1 MKVVVGGIVEKDGKV
16 LLVQELKER
25 CYGKWNIP
33 AGGLEI
39 NESLV
44 EGAIREIK
52 EETGCDVEITGLL
65 SLVNDVAE
73 DRIFIAVV
81 FATKLINE
89 KIQYNKNEILDVKW
103 FDIDDVINNM
113 DEKLRNVHFVKHGL
127 QNLKEGKIASLD
139 FIKDIRNENK

>member
-16 LLVQELKER
+16 LLVQEAKER

-39 NESLV
+39 NESLI
-44 EGAIREIK
+44 EGAKREIK

-65 SLVNDVAE
+65 SLVNDVSE
-73 DRIFIAVV
+73 NRIFIAFV

-89 KIQYNKNEILDVKW
+89 NIQYNKNEILDVKW
-103 FDIDDVINNM
+103 IDIDEVINNM
-113 DEKLRNVHFVKHGL
+113 DEELRNVHFIKHGL
-127 QNLKEGKIASLD
+127 KNLKQGKITSLD
-139 FIKDIRNENK
+139 FIKDIRNK

>member
-16 LLVQELKER
+16 LLVQEAKER

-33 AGGLEI
+33 AGGLKI
-39 NESLV
+39 NESLA

-73 DRIFIAVV
+73 NRVFIAVV

-89 KIQYNKNEILDVKW
+89 NIQYNKNEILDAKW

>member
-16 LLVQELKER
+16 LLVQEAKER

-65 SLVNDVAE
+65 SLVNARCIGYE
-73 DRIFIAVV
+73 
-81 FATKLINE
+81 
-89 KIQYNKNEILDVKW
+89 
-103 FDIDDVINNM
+103 
-113 DEKLRNVHFVKHGL
+113 
-127 QNLKEGKIASLD
+127 
-139 FIKDIRNENK
+139 